1 MKRAS
6 YLNWSLVRRY
16 LTLSCAL
23 VALEGASTG
32 KDAGSEVKQDAKE
45 AVKLVDG
52 IANRNKPPELKAR
65 FPQRIGLSVPV
76 FPKCYDWQ
84 EDERVIESLKKLWAN
99 PSIELWEELVRMD
112 GKDARYCITVK
123 TPGDNAKILT
133 VGKICASL
141 AYDGLLDVY
150 RRALPANP
158 KNECAR
164 IYLDSGITDKG
175 LAEWRKERKNKS
187 LYELQIEVCE
197 HALRSLVMDKEL
209 KDLSETQRNLI
220 RQKIEGQI
228 VKLKRTKAPIW
239 FEHNWFEE
247 GYELYHPRER
257 KKK

>member
-76 FPKCYDWQ
+76 FPKSYDWQ

-123 TPGDNAKILT
+123 TPGDNAKF
-133 VGKICASL
+133 
-141 AYDGLLDVY
+141 
-150 RRALPANP
+150 
-158 KNECAR
+158 
-164 IYLDSGITDKG
+164 
-175 LAEWRKERKNKS
+175 
-187 LYELQIEVCE
+187 
-197 HALRSLVMDKEL
+197 LRSERSAQVLLTMGCSMFTGGHSL
-209 KDLSETQRNLI
+209 PIQRMN
-220 RQKIEGQI
+220 
-228 VKLKRTKAPIW
+228 V
-239 FEHNWFEE
+239 
-247 GYELYHPRER
+247 REFT
-257 KKK
+257 